1 MMVSIIKD
9 RPSDPIQFLIDRLKK
24 PESKYKKIL

>member
-24 PESKYKKIL
+24 PESK